1 MSDPALSAEE
11 NEILI
16 AYARRKFG
24 EERWPLSP
32 DLRAV
37 REAIEK
43 LRKPTISAMQIKP
56 HVPSL
61 NSQRQKKRR

>member
-1 MSDPALSAEE
+1 MSDPALSAAE

-16 AYARRKFG
+16 AYARRKFSD
-24 EERWPLSP
+24 ERWPLSP
-32 DLRAV
+32 ELRPV

-61 NSQRQKKRR
+61 YSQRQKRRH